1 MDQLQLQ
8 WRNMNKKVLEKELRK
23 YGRIISDERYF
34 LKAGERLAGLY
45 IRHFKNI
52 YKNIDFRNL
61 ELKETILNFE
71 QYILIP
77 EDEKYLKF
85 DYINRIV
92 LAPSSYIEIDLKFNV
107 INLCIRG
114 TNRKMPD
121 KTTLEEIVYFIR
133 EKYNFKALDIN
144 LKATLDKLLLTS
156 LIYNYTFK
164 ILEEKDMF
172 IAGMFKNAYYDLLMV
187 RERLRT
193 NINEDKKDRD
203 DNSFKINKR

>member
-1 MDQLQLQ
+1 
-8 WRNMNKKVLEKELRK
+8 MNKKVLEKELRK

>member
-144 LKATLDKLLLTS
+144 LKATLDKLLLT
-156 LIYNYTFK
+156 
-164 ILEEKDMF
+164 
-172 IAGMFKNAYYDLLMV
+172 
-187 RERLRT
+187 
-193 NINEDKKDRD
+193 
-203 DNSFKINKR
+203 